1 MDWLIVKI
9 VFKHLPQ
16 IDLHTLINETSLFP
30 ILEVSFGIFLLFG
43 NFNKAFCK
51 QTIQNRIRRHKMW
64 RLIRFC
70 TVYTCKKDVRRIC
83 LYGITH
89 SGMRLNKVEFTN
101 GSILLQKKEQARLE
115 KIKELDKTDQ
125 TAALESFAEYQKKK
139 EENVSQKLESA
150 SDNREKRLQAIK
162 EKAKERDRRREEV
175 RKRKQMQKELAQQQ
189 GDDQGTSEIIGDA
202 SDLMERQETPI
213 VPE

>member
-1 MDWLIVKI
+1 MV
-9 VFKHLPQ
+9 
-16 IDLHTLINETSLFP
+16 
-30 ILEVSFGIFLLFG
+30 IF
-43 NFNKAFCK
+43 
-51 QTIQNRIRRHKMW
+51 I
-64 RLIRFC
+64 
-70 TVYTCKKDVRRIC
+70 
-83 LYGITH
+83 
-89 SGMRLNKVEFTN
+89 
-101 GSILLQKKEQARLE
+101 LQKKEQARLE

-150 SDNREKRLQAIK
+150 NDNREKRLQAIK